1 MPGNIA
7 SQFKKFEVE
16 YERLLKCFSEF
27 EKIKEKLASA
37 GSIVLQNAE
46 QEEKPLGIHHMNI
59 IAENAKKDLKALSIS
74 LKKIETHIKHS
85 VNK

>member
-1 MPGNIA
+1 MSGNIQ

-27 EKIKEKLASA
+27 EKIKSELTSA
-37 GSIVLQNAE
+37 GHTVSPHDAQAV
-46 QEEKPLGIHHMNI
+46 KPLGIHHMNI
-59 IAENAKKDLKALSIS
+59 IAENAKKDLKALTIS

>member
-16 YERLLKCFSEF
+16 YQRLLTCFSAF
-27 EKIKEKLASA
+27 EKIKRELTC
-37 GSIVLQNAE
+37 AE
-46 QEEKPLGIHHMNI
+46 HTVAHHDVQAKKPLSAHQINI
-59 IAENAKKDLKALSIS
+59 IAENAKKDLKALTVS

>member
-16 YERLLKCFSEF
+16 YEHLLKIFSEF
-27 EKIKEKLASA
+27 EKIKGKLTSA
-37 GSIVLQNAE
+37 GNTVLNNEMQAE
-46 QEEKPLGIHHMNI
+46 KSLGMHHMNI
-59 IAENAKKDLKALSIS
+59 ISENAKKDLKTLSIS